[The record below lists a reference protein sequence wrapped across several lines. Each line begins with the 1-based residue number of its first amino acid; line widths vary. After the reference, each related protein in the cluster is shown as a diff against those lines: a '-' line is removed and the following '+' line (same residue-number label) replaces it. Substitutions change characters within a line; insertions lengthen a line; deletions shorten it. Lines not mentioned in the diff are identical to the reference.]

1 MKLRWTMPLLLSLG
15 LIACDKKNEP
25 AAATQPEPAET
36 ATVEG
41 GEGKTDEAK
50 PAEPAGTS
58 SDRIKAAVA
67 EVGKELAE
75 GDKLAAAVDD
85 VAALAK
91 NADKGP
97 LDAAAYEKLILD
109 HATCEVK
116 DGGNIDPKCP
126 AVVALREAM
135 SGGQALRNLAGG
147 AAEIGKKHLGHASP
161 AVRIKA
167 AGLLSSVF
175 GTSNE
180 SQDLVVE
187 AAKKETDVGVLQALI
202 GTVSNDGA
210 KNAKVGEL
218 LLWAADHAD
227 ANVRKKAI
235 YALSSTW
242 NRELAGG
249 PEKLIALMESDA
261 DADVRATA
269 CKYAGKLGDAKFVP
283 SYTRLT
289 ADGADA
295 ELRASCMEGLI
306 QMWWSYPF
314 HENANEDAYKLT
326 LALLGKKPRTD
337 KDPHWTLP
345 GTFRSRNED
354 KFANWQAKNTWY
366 KADELK
372 AVLIDIIDDPN
383 AKWMARTGA
392 VDSLAVNGAKADLEA
407 LLAKYPE
414 DAKGDAKHVR
424 RKLTEA
430 IAKAK

>member
-147 AAEIGKKHLGHASP
+147 AAVHQQLP
-161 AVRIKA
+161 AYGQSA
-167 AGLLSSVF
+167 APVPAP
-175 GTSNE
+175 
-180 SQDLVVE
+180 QPR
-187 AAKKETDVGVLQALI
+187 
-202 GTVSNDGA
+202 
-210 KNAKVGEL
+210 
-218 LLWAADHAD
+218 WAA
-227 ANVRKKAI
+227 VG
-235 YALSSTW
+235 SQ
-242 NRELAGG
+242 
-249 PEKLIALMESDA
+249 
-261 DADVRATA
+261 RA
-269 CKYAGKLGDAKFVP
+269 
-283 SYTRLT
+283 
-289 ADGADA
+289 
-295 ELRASCMEGLI
+295 
-306 QMWWSYPF
+306 
-314 HENANEDAYKLT
+314 
-326 LALLGKKPRTD
+326 
-337 KDPHWTLP
+337 
-345 GTFRSRNED
+345 
-354 KFANWQAKNTWY
+354 
-366 KADELK
+366 
-372 AVLIDIIDDPN
+372 
-383 AKWMARTGA
+383 ARTAPPRRWPSQPTASVAGE
-392 VDSLAVNGAKADLEA
+392 SLQPAAASQPPPPLQGIAA
-407 LLAKYPE
+407 P
-414 DAKGDAKHVR
+414 GRSPRFR
-424 RKLTEA
+424 RLHCQGG
-430 IAKAK
+430 